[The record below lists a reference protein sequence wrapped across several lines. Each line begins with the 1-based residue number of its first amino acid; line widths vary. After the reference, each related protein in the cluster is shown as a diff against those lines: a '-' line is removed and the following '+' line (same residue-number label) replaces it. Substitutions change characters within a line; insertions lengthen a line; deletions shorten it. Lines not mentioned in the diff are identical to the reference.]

1 MQNTDTTIDSAAVA
15 TDEYVTPE
23 IVDFGTL
30 EEVVLDGHFGVTAD
44 VLTPHKDDSYVE

>member
-1 MQNTDTTIDSAAVA
+1 MQDIETTDRTETVE
-15 TDEYVTPE
+15 EYVTPE